1 MSNYHNLLLTKSNQM
16 KKITKLFLMLM
27 LFVTTWGIAQTTS
40 STIYG
45 VVKDS
50 GGETV
55 IGATVAVTHIASGTK
70 YYSITNSS
78 GYYNI
83 PAVRPG
89 GPFFVQI
96 SYVGFKTFET
106 KEVYTSLG
114 ASTAVNAI
122 LAEDVTSLKEVVIST
137 EGSTSFNKDKTG
149 AAQQFSKREVQSI
162 PITGARTISSI
173 TKYNPQGNGNS
184 FGGQDSR
191 LNNFTVD
198 GSILNNGFGLGGD
211 SQAGGRTGSTSIS
224 VDAIEQLQ
232 VNIAPFD
239 VRQSGFVGAGINAVT
254 KSGTNDFEAS
264 LYTSYRDNSSKFVG
278 DNAAG
283 TPVTASKFKENMKG
297 IRVGTPII
305 KDKLFLF
312 VNAEELIKTEPAH
325 DWVSTG
331 SPLTGIQSR
340 VLYSDMQTL
349 STFMKDKFGYVTGP
363 WEGYDSE
370 SASKKFLARLDWNI
384 NDNHKLTLRYV
395 HHDSESDFLVSN
407 SNSAGAGNRRTL
419 FTAMSF
425 QNSGYTQQDNTRS
438 AVLEL
443 NSKFSETL
451 HNNLIIGYDKQIE
464 DRGYKSELFPTIDI
478 RDGVGTTYTSV
489 GFDPFTPG
497 NKLNYSNIHVTN
509 NLTKFIGK
517 HTIVAGVNF
526 ERFASNNLFYSA
538 SNGVY
543 IYRSLAQ
550 FYAAAN
556 ETINNGGVP
565 LATTAFPADRF
576 QLRYSALPGGISP
589 FQKLKSDKIDLY
601 LQDEYIVS
609 EKFKVTGGIRVSMI
623 DFENTALEN
632 PAVNAMTFTRGE
644 KWNTGVMPKTQYL
657 FEPRFGFNYDV
668 KGDRSTQIRGGTGV
682 FTGKPPY
689 VFISNQIGNNGVLTG
704 FIDYNNVPFN
714 ATQAALLNGIGFTT
728 DPAKYYTPLN
738 ATLPT
743 TFDLA
748 MTSPS
753 YKFPQVWKT
762 NIALDQ
768 KLPGGFI
775 GTLEY
780 IYGQNIN
787 AVTYY
792 NANLKD
798 PTAVFNGPDKRDR
811 WLSASGN
818 RINSNVSMAAI
829 LTNTDKGYYNNTTLK
844 LEYPAKKGL
853 WGSFAL
859 SFSDSE
865 DIQSA
870 GSTASASWQ
879 SIRSIN
885 GNNNNIQLSTS
896 DNNIKEKLVG
906 LIGYRI
912 NYGKKYGG
920 ATSFTLGYIGQSGF
934 GYTYNIS
941 GDMNGDGVSGNDLL
955 YVPTSGSQITF
966 EQFNSPTQP
975 NATVTTF
982 TTAMQQ
988 QALELFISQDKYL
1001 SSRRGGYTERNGAYV
1016 PMLNR
1021 FDFSVIQD
1029 FYLTIYGQKNSFQVR
1044 ADIINFGNMLNND
1057 WGVSQRATVP
1067 SLLTYRSVN
1076 SSGVPVYRLATQLD
1090 ENGYTILARDTYSKN
1105 TSVSN
1110 VWTAQLSLRYTF
1122 GK

>member
-1 MSNYHNLLLTKSNQM
+1 M
-16 KKITKLFLMLM
+16 KKITNLILIVTLFASTLIM
-27 LFVTTWGIAQTTS
+27 AQTTT

-70 YYSITNSS
+70 YHSITNSN

-89 GPFFVQI
+89 GPFQVQI
-96 SYVGFKTFET
+96 SYVGFTTFQT

-114 ASTAVNAI
+114 ASTAVNAV
-122 LAEDVTSLKEVVIST
+122 LSEDVTTLKEVVISV
-137 EGSTSFNKDKTG
+137 EGASSFNKDRTG
-149 AAQQFSKREVQSI
+149 AAQQFSQREVQSI
-162 PITGARTISSI
+162 PITGARTMSAI

-184 FGGQDSR
+184 FGAQDSR

-224 VDAIEQLQ
+224 IDAIEQLQ

-254 KSGTNDFEAS
+254 KSGTNEIEGS
-264 LYTSYRDNSSKFVG
+264 VYSSYRDNSSKFVG

-283 TPVTASKFKENMKG
+283 TPVTATKFKENMKG
-297 IRVGTPII
+297 LRLGTPII

-312 VNAEELIKTEPAH
+312 VNAEELIKTEPAT

-331 SPLTGIQSR
+331 SPLTGITSR
-340 VLYSDMQTL
+340 VLFSDMQTL
-349 STFMKDKFGYVTGP
+349 SNFMKDKFNYVTGP
-363 WEGYDSE
+363 WEGFDSE
-370 SASKKFLARLDWNI
+370 SFSKKFLGRLDWNI
-384 NDNHKLTLRYV
+384 NDNHRLTLRYV

-438 AVLEL
+438 IVMEL
-443 NSKFSETL
+443 NSKLSETL

-464 DRGYKSELFPTIDI
+464 DRGYRTDLFPTIDI
-478 RDGVGTTYTSV
+478 RDGAGTTYTSV

-497 NKLNYSNIHVTN
+497 NKLNYSNFHITN

-517 HTIVAGVNF
+517 HTIVAGINF
-526 ERFASNNLFYSA
+526 ERFESNNLFFPA

-543 IYRSLAQ
+543 IFNSLQ
-550 FYAAAN
+550 HFYDAAN
-556 ETINNGGVP
+556 FSLTSGYDPRTIGVTNP
-565 LATTAFPADRF
+565 TLAPNRF
-576 QLRYSALPGGISP
+576 QYRYSAIEGGNDP
-589 FQKLKSDKIDLY
+589 YQQLKSNKIDLY
-601 LQDEYIVS
+601 IQDEYVIS
-609 EKFKVTGGIRVSMI
+609 DKFKLTAGIRASMI
-623 DFENTALEN
+623 DFKDTALEN
-632 PAVNAMTFTRGE
+632 PAVNTLSFTRGE
-644 KWNTGVMPKTQYL
+644 KWNTGNMPKTQYL
-657 FEPRFGFNYDV
+657 FEPRLGFNYDI
-668 KGDRSTQIRGGTGV
+668 KGDRSTQIRGGTGI

-689 VFISNQIGNNGVLTG
+689 VFLSNQIGNNGVLTG
-704 FIDYNNVPFN
+704 FIDA
-714 ATQAALLNGIGFTT
+714 ATPATTALYGFTANPEIFK
-728 DPAKYYTPLN
+728 PAN

-743 TFDLA
+743 SFDLA
-748 MTSPS
+748 FTAPN
-753 YKFPQVWKT
+753 YKFPQVWKS

-798 PTAVFNGPDKRDR
+798 PTARFSGPDNRHR
-811 WLSASGN
+811 WLTGSTAGN

-829 LTNTDKGYYNNTTLK
+829 LANTDEGYYNSTTLK
-844 LEYPAKKGL
+844 IEYPAKKGL

-859 SFSDSE
+859 TFSDAK

-885 GNNNNIQLSTS
+885 GNNNNIVLSTS
-896 DNNIKEKLVG
+896 DNNIKERLVG
-906 LIGYRI
+906 LMGYRI
-912 NYGKKYGG
+912 NYGKKHGG
-920 ATSFTLGYIGQSGF
+920 STSFTLGYIGQSGF

-941 GDMNGDGVSGNDLL
+941 GDMNLDGVSNNELL
-955 YVPTSGSQITF
+955 YVPTHGSLLTF
-966 EQFNSPTQP
+966 EAFNSPTQP
-975 NATVTTF
+975 NGTVTTF
-982 TTAMQQ
+982 TTASQQ
-988 QALELFISQDKYL
+988 EALERFIAQDKYL
-1001 SSRRGGYTERNGAYV
+1001 SSRRGTYTERNGSYI

-1029 FYLTIYGQKNSFQVR
+1029 FFITIKGVKNTFQVR
-1044 ADIINFGNMLNND
+1044 ADILNFGNMLNKD

-1067 SLLTYRSVN
+1067 SLLTYRTVN
-1076 SSGVPVYRLATQLD
+1076 ASGVPVYRLATQLD

-1105 TSVSN
+1105 TSISN
-1110 VWTAQLSLRYTF
+1110 VWSAQVSLRYTF

>member
-1 MSNYHNLLLTKSNQM
+1 M

-27 LFVTTWGIAQTTS
+27 LFVTTWGISQTTS

-45 VVKDS
+45 MVKDS

-89 GPFFVQI
+89 GPFQVQI
-96 SYVGFKTFET
+96 SYVGFTTFET

-114 ASTAVNAI
+114 ASTAVNAV
-122 LAEDVTSLKEVVIST
+122 LSEDITSLQEVVITT
-137 EGSTSFNKDKTG
+137 EGSSFNKDKTG

-162 PITGARTISSI
+162 PITGARTISAI
-173 TKYNPQGNGNS
+173 TKYNPNGNGSS

-198 GSILNNGFGLGGD
+198 GSILNNGFGLGGE

-224 VDAIEQLQ
+224 IDAIEQLQ

-254 KSGTNDFEAS
+254 RSGTNDIEGSVYSSF
-264 LYTSYRDNSSKFVG
+264 RDNSSKFIG

-297 IRVGTPII
+297 FRLGTPII

-312 VNAEELIKTEPAH
+312 VNAEELIKTEPAT

-331 SPLTGIQSR
+331 SPLTGIQSQ
-340 VLYSDMQTL
+340 VLFSDMQTL
-349 STFMKDKFGYVTGP
+349 STFMKDKFGYITGP

-370 SASKKFLARLDWNI
+370 SYSKKFLGRVDWNI

-407 SNSAGAGNRRTL
+407 SSSAGAGNRRTL
-419 FTAMSF
+419 ATAMSF

-443 NSKFSETL
+443 NSKLSETL
-451 HNNLIIGYDKQIE
+451 HNSLIVGYDKQIE
-464 DRGYKSELFPTIDI
+464 DRGYRTELFPTIDI
-478 RDGVGTTYTSV
+478 RNGIGTTYTSV

-497 NKLNYSNIHVTN
+497 NKLDYSNLHFTN
-509 NLTKFIGK
+509 NLTKYIGK
-517 HTIVAGVNF
+517 HTIIGGVNF
-526 ERFASNNLFYSA
+526 EMFKSNNLFYSA

-543 IYRSLAQ
+543 IYKSLAQ
-550 FYAAAN
+550 FYGAAN
-556 ETINNGGVP
+556 EFINNGGVP
-565 LATTAFPADRF
+565 VATTAFPADRF
-576 QLRYSALPGGISP
+576 QLRYSALPGGETP
-589 FQKLKSDKIDLY
+589 YQVLKSNKLDLY
-601 LQDEYIVS
+601 LQDEYIVN
-609 EKFKVTGGIRVSMI
+609 EKLKVTAGIRASMI
-623 DFENTALEN
+623 DFKDTALEN
-632 PAVNAMTFTRGE
+632 PAVTAMTFTKGE
-644 KWNTGVMPKTQYL
+644 KWNTGLMPKTQYL
-657 FEPRFGFNYDV
+657 FEPRLGFNYDV
-668 KGDRSTQIRGGTGV
+668 KGDRSTQIRGGTGI

-728 DPAKYYTPLN
+728 DPAKSYTPAN
-738 ATLPT
+738 ATLPSS
-743 TFDLA
+743 FDLA
-748 MTSPS
+748 MTDSN
-753 YKFPQVWKT
+753 YKFPQVWKS
-762 NIALDQ
+762 NIALDH

-775 GTLEY
+775 GTIEY

-792 NANLKD
+792 NANLKA
-798 PTAVFNGPDKRDR
+798 PTALFNGPDNRNR
-811 WLSASGN
+811 WIGGTGGN

-829 LTNTDKGYYNNTTLK
+829 LTNTDKGFYNSTTLK
-844 LEYPAKKGL
+844 VEYPSKKGL

-859 SFSDSE
+859 TFSDAQ
-865 DIQSA
+865 DLQSA
-870 GSTASASWQ
+870 GSTASSSWQ

-885 GNNNNIQLSTS
+885 GNNSDFGLSTS
-896 DNNIKEKLVG
+896 DNNIKERLVG
-906 LIGYRI
+906 LLGYRI
-912 NYGKKYGG
+912 NYGKEHGG
-920 ATSFTLGYIGQSGF
+920 TTSFTLGYIGQSGF
-934 GYTYNIS
+934 GYTYGIN

-955 YVPTSGSQITF
+955 YVPNNGADIKF
-966 EQFNSPTQP
+966 EQFTATQP

-982 TTAMQQ
+982 TTTSQQ
-988 QALELFISQDKYL
+988 LALENFIAQDKYL
-1001 SSRRGGYTERNGAYV
+1001 SSRRGGYTERNASYV
-1016 PMLNR
+1016 PMLHR

-1029 FYLTIYGQKNSFQVR
+1029 FYITIKGIKNSFQLR
-1044 ADIINFGNMLNND
+1044 ADILNFGNMLNND
-1057 WGVSQRATVP
+1057 WGVSERATVP
-1067 SLLTYRSVN
+1067 SLLTYRSVG
-1076 SSGVPVYRLATQLD
+1076 SDGIPVYRLATQLD

-1105 TSVSN
+1105 TSTSN
-1110 VWTAQLSLRYTF
+1110 VWSAQLSLRYTF

>member
-1 MSNYHNLLLTKSNQM
+1 M
-16 KKITKLFLMLM
+16 KKITQLFMFVM
-27 LFVTTWGIAQTTS
+27 LFVTTLSIAQTTT

-50 GGETV
+50 SGETV
-55 IGATVAVTHIASGTK
+55 VGATVAVTHVASGTK

-89 GPFFVQI
+89 GPFHVQI
-96 SYVGFKTFET
+96 SYVGFTTFET

-114 ASTAVNAI
+114 ASTAVNAV
-122 LAEDVTSLKEVVIST
+122 LSEDITSLKEVVIT
-137 EGSTSFNKDKTG
+137 IEGSSFNKDKTG

-162 PITGARTISSI
+162 PITGARTMAAI
-173 TKYNPQGNGNS
+173 TKYNPNGNGSS

-224 VDAIEQLQ
+224 IDAIEQLQ

-254 KSGTNDFEAS
+254 RSGTNDIEGS
-264 LYTSYRDNSSKFVG
+264 VYSSYRDNSSKFVG

-283 TPVTASKFKENMKG
+283 TPVTATKFKENMKG
-297 IRVGTPII
+297 FRLGTPIV

-312 VNAEELIKTEPAH
+312 VNAEELTKTEPAT

-331 SPLTGIQSR
+331 SPLTGITSR

-349 STFMKDKFGYVTGP
+349 SNFMKDKFGYITGP
-363 WEGYDSE
+363 WEGFDSE
-370 SASKKFLARLDWNI
+370 SYSKKFLGRLDWNI

-395 HHDSESDFLVSN
+395 HHDSESDFLISN
-407 SNSAGAGNRRTL
+407 SSSAGAGNRRTQ
-419 FTAMSF
+419 FNAMSF

-443 NSKFSETL
+443 NSKLSETL
-451 HNNLIIGYDKQIE
+451 HNNLIVGYDKQIE
-464 DRGYKSELFPTIDI
+464 DRGYRTELFPTIDI
-478 RDGVGTTYTSV
+478 RNAGTTYTSV

-497 NKLNYSNIHVTN
+497 NKLNYSNFHITN
-509 NLTKFIGK
+509 NLTKYIGK
-517 HTIVAGVNF
+517 HTIIGGVNF
-526 ERFASNNLFYSA
+526 EKFESNNLFFSA

-543 IYRSLAQ
+543 IFDSLQQ
-550 FYAAAN
+550 FYDAAN
-556 ETINNGGVP
+556 FSLTSGYDPKTIG
-565 LATTAFPADRF
+565 ATNPTLRPARF
-576 QLRYSALPGGISP
+576 QYRYSAVEGGVDP
-589 FQKLKSDKIDLY
+589 YQQLKSNKIDLY
-601 LQDEYIVS
+601 LQDQYIVN
-609 EKFKVTGGIRVSMI
+609 EKLKITGGLRVSMI

-632 PAVNAMTFTRGE
+632 PAVNALSFTRGE

-704 FIDYNNVPFN
+704 FIDVSG
-714 ATQAALLNGIGFTT
+714 AAANSYGFTT
-728 DPAKYYTPLN
+728 NPAVFKPAN

-743 TFDLA
+743 SFDLA
-748 MTSPS
+748 MTVPN
-753 YKFPQVWKT
+753 YKFPQVWKS

-768 KLPGGFI
+768 KLPGGFV
-775 GTLEY
+775 GTIEY
-780 IYGQNIN
+780 VYGQNIN

-798 PTAVFNGPDKRDR
+798 PTARFNGPDNRNR
-811 WLSASGN
+811 WISSSGN

-829 LTNTDKGYYNNTTLK
+829 LANTDEGYYNSTTLK
-844 LEYPAKKGL
+844 VEYPAKKGL

-859 SFSDSE
+859 TFSDAK

-870 GSTASASWQ
+870 GSTASSSWQ

-885 GNNNNIQLSTS
+885 GNNENIGLSTS
-896 DNNIKEKLVG
+896 DNNIKERLVG
-906 LIGYRI
+906 LLGYRI
-912 NYGKKYGG
+912 NYGKEHGG
-920 ATSFTLGYIGQSGF
+920 STSFTLGYIGQSGF
-934 GYTYNIS
+934 GYTYNIN
-941 GDMNGDGVSGNDLL
+941 GDMNGDGVSGNELM
-955 YVPTSGSQITF
+955 YVPGHGSQIKF
-966 EQFNSPTQP
+966 EQFTSTQP
-975 NATVTTF
+975 DATVTTF
-982 TTAMQQ
+982 TTAWQQ
-988 QALELFISQDKYL
+988 DALEKFIAQDKYL
-1001 SSRRGGYTERNGAYV
+1001 SSRRGGYTERNASYV
-1016 PMLNR
+1016 PILHR
-1021 FDFSVIQD
+1021 FDFSVAQD
-1029 FYLTIYGQKNSFQVR
+1029 FYVTIKGIKNSFQVR
-1044 ADIINFGNMLNND
+1044 ADILNFGNMLNND
-1057 WGVSQRATVP
+1057 WGVSERATVP
-1067 SLLTYRSVN
+1067 SLLTYRSV
-1076 SSGVPVYRLATQLD
+1076 GADGIPVYRLATQLD

-1105 TSVSN
+1105 TSTSN